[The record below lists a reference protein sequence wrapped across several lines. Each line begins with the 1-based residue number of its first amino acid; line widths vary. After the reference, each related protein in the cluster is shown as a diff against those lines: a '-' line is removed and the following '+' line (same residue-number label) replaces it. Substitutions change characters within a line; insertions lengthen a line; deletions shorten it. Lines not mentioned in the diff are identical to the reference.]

1 MFYQNFEAFDD
12 TAAHKHLRP
21 VAETPLE
28 AVQAALL
35 TVTDW
40 TPAELDDA
48 VRETAEEL
56 ELGLGKIAQPLRVAL
71 AGSGVS
77 PSIDQTLWLVG
88 RERSLARIER
98 ALTYVRN
105 RAALTD

>member
-1 MFYQNFEAFDD
+1 
-12 TAAHKHLRP
+12 
-21 VAETPLE
+21 
-28 AVQAALL
+28 
-35 TVTDW
+35 
-40 TPAELDDA
+40 
-48 VRETAEEL
+48 
-56 ELGLGKIAQPLRVAL
+56 VAL